1 MVLVYPK
8 IDDLLKKVDSKYT
21 LTITAA
27 KRARQINEYLNAI
40 RRQELTRARPPQIEA
55 ITNKPLSVAL
65 REIAQGKISYERAI
79 MVLNSHRSQ

>member
-40 RRQELTRARPPQIEA
+40 RRHELTRVRPPQIEA
-55 ITNKPLSVAL
+55 IINKPLSVAL
-65 REIAQGKISYERAI
+65 REIAEGKISYERTVNGI
-79 MVLNSHRSQ
+79 K

>member
-8 IDDLLKKVDSKYT
+8 IDDLLKKVDNKYT

-40 RRQELTRARPPQIEA
+40 RRQELTRVRPPQIEA

-65 REIAQGKISYERAI
+65 REIAEGKISYERAVNGI
-79 MVLNSHRSQ
+79 K